1 MADDVI
7 VGLDAGTSVIKA
19 VAFDLTGR
27 QIAKAVCD
35 NELHYTGDGGV
46 EQDLARTWTVA
57 VETLHVL
64 AERVPGLAE
73 RIAAVAVT
81 GQGDGTWLMDADG
94 EPVGRSMLWLDAR
107 SSDIVSHWRSSAVG
121 PAAYASTGTGLNQSA
136 QSGQLKWLS
145 QHHPERLAKAATACH
160 CKDWLYHCLTGE
172 RVTDPAEAVWTFGSY
187 QRRDYDDAVLEA
199 FGLSDYR
206 RLLPPIV
213 DGTRQHATLRPSAAA
228 ATGLKAGTPIVLAPV
243 DMLATG
249 LGAGVYEPH
258 RRVACSIIG
267 STGAHL
273 CVRHREADIV
283 LRDQASYTMPFV
295 APGTWLQLA
304 SNMAATLNID
314 WFVDGLNALLE
325 GVGQP
330 AVDRTRLLCQV
341 DEALARV
348 PPGRLIYHPFIS
360 ANGERGPFVNPH
372 ARAQFLGLDAD
383 ATQLDMARAIYEG
396 IAFAAR
402 DCYEVLDAHPEEV
415 RITGGGAQ
423 SATLAG
429 ILASVLG
436 VPVRPLVREEAGAA
450 GAAMVA
456 TLALGHHRR
465 LDDVCATWVTPHLA
479 DPVAPTAEL
488 QRVYE
493 RLFPVYRAAYT
504 HSDGFWRAFH
514 AAGTPLPEDSLH
526 GPGRAPVSE
535 TRGENR

>member
-19 VAFDLTGR
+19 VAFDPAGY
-27 QIAKAVCD
+27 QVAKAVCD

-46 EQDLARTWTVA
+46 EQDPGRTWA
-57 VETLHVL
+57 AAAETLRTL
-64 AERVPGLAE
+64 AAEVPGLVE
-73 RIAAVAVT
+73 RVSAVAVT
-81 GQGDGTWLMDADG
+81 GQGDGTWLLDAEG
-94 EPVGRSMLWLDAR
+94 QPVGRSMLWLDAR
-107 SSDIVSHWRSSAVG
+107 SSDIVSRWRNSSVG
-121 PAAYASTGTGLNQSA
+121 STTYASTGTGLNQSA

-145 QHHPERLAKAATACH
+145 EHQPQRLARAATVCH

-172 RVTDPAEAVWTFGSY
+172 RATDPTEAVWTFGSY

-199 FGLSDYR
+199 FGLSAYR

-213 DGTRQHATLRPSAAA
+213 DGTREHAALHRRAAA
-228 ATGLKAGTPIVLAPV
+228 ETGLKAGTPVVLAPV

-249 LGAGVYEPH
+249 LGAGVYDPH
-258 RRVACSIIG
+258 RRVACSIVG

-273 CVRHREADIV
+273 YVRHRESDIV
-283 LRDQASYTMPFV
+283 LHDQASYTMPFV

-314 WFVDGLNALLE
+314 WFVDGLNALFE
-325 GVGQP
+325 AVGQP
-330 AVDRTRLLCQV
+330 AVDRTQLLGRV
-341 DEALARV
+341 DAAIARV
-348 PPGRLIYHPFIS
+348 PPGRLIYHPFICT
-360 ANGERGPFVNPH
+360 NGERGPFVNPQ

-383 ATQLDMARAIYEG
+383 TTQLDMARAIYEG

-402 DCYEVLDAHPEEV
+402 DCYAALDAAPEEV

-456 TLALGHHRR
+456 TLALGHYSR
-465 LDDVCATWVTPHLA
+465 LEDVCAQWVTPHLA
-479 DPVAPTAEL
+479 ACVSPDPAL
-488 QRVYE
+488 QQVYE
-493 RLFPVYRAAYT
+493 RLFPVYRDAYA
-504 HSDGFWRAFH
+504 HSDEFWRAFH
-514 AAGTPLPEDSLH
+514 AAGNPSTPRTALADVRDP
-526 GPGRAPVSE
+526 ATE
-535 TRGENR
+535 TK